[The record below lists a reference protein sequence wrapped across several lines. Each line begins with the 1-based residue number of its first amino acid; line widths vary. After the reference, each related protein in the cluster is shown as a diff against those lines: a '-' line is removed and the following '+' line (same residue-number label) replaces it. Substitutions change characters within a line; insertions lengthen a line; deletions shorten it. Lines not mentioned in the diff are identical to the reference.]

1 MAVPVIPNFSQGVVS
16 SHTESKTIVKESI
29 VSESYRSGF
38 EYTVSGTGV
47 EPTSGIVSPSI
58 SGNKINL
65 SSRSTWKQSVPGAAF
80 QFVETLNT
88 PGLIEKVIID
98 RETITETVIDSTSTF
113 SQRER
118 QPLHCCSACSTPLQ
132 LQHKS
137 VQLHLPSQIAVV
149 QSLIRLSRS
158 LRGST

>member
-1 MAVPVIPNFSQGVVS
+1 MKRLIILLLLPSPAMAVPVVPNFSQGVVS

-47 EPTSGIVSPSI
+47 EPISGTVSPSV
-58 SGNKINL
+58 SGNRINL
-65 SSRSTWKQSVPGAAF
+65 SSRSNWRQSVPGAAF
-80 QFVETLNT
+80 QFVETLST

-113 SQRER
+113 SQ
-118 QPLHCCSACSTPLQ
+118 
-132 LQHKS
+132 
-137 VQLHLPSQIAVV
+137 
-149 QSLIRLSRS
+149 
-158 LRGST
+158 

>member
-1 MAVPVIPNFSQGVVS
+1 MKRLIILLLLPSPAVAVPVIPNFSQGVVS

-38 EYTVSGTGV
+38 EYTVNGTGI
-47 EPTSGIVSPSI
+47 EPTNGIVSPPI

-113 SQRER
+113 SQ
-118 QPLHCCSACSTPLQ
+118 
-132 LQHKS
+132 
-137 VQLHLPSQIAVV
+137 
-149 QSLIRLSRS
+149 
-158 LRGST
+158 

>member
-1 MAVPVIPNFSQGVVS
+1 MKRLIFLLFLASPAAAVPVIPNFSQGVVS

-38 EYTVSGTGV
+38 EYTVNGTGV
-47 EPTSGIVSPSI
+47 EPTSGIVSPPV

-80 QFVETLNT
+80 QYVETLST

-113 SQRER
+113 SQ
-118 QPLHCCSACSTPLQ
+118 
-132 LQHKS
+132 
-137 VQLHLPSQIAVV
+137 
-149 QSLIRLSRS
+149 
-158 LRGST
+158 

>member
-1 MAVPVIPNFSQGVVS
+1 MKRLIILLLVPSSAMAVPVIPNFSQGVVS

-38 EYTVSGTGV
+38 EYTVNGTGV
-47 EPTSGIVSPSI
+47 EPTSGIVSPPI

-113 SQRER
+113 SQ
-118 QPLHCCSACSTPLQ
+118 
-132 LQHKS
+132 
-137 VQLHLPSQIAVV
+137 
-149 QSLIRLSRS
+149 
-158 LRGST
+158 

>member
-1 MAVPVIPNFSQGVVS
+1 MKRLILLLLLPSPAMAVPVVPNFSQGVVS

-47 EPTSGIVSPSI
+47 EPVNATVSPPI
-58 SGNKINL
+58 SGNRINL
-65 SSRSTWKQSVPGAAF
+65 SSRSNWKQSVPGAAF

-113 SQRER
+113 SQ
-118 QPLHCCSACSTPLQ
+118 
-132 LQHKS
+132 
-137 VQLHLPSQIAVV
+137 
-149 QSLIRLSRS
+149 
-158 LRGST
+158 